1 MLAAVPNAVR
11 LAHAVRNYSTVIQG
25 YAHLLLC
32 EIEDPAQRE
41 LITEIRSAA
50 ERAADTSIHHLRTD
64 TPAPSP
70 ALDLIPYVR
79 ELKGSIDAL
88 AGAGVKVSIGC
99 EIPSAVVA
107 IESTEFDQVLLNL
120 VANARDAMHGR
131 GEVTIAVSARDEV
144 HAGALASLCRI
155 SVSDTGPGIPPEFA
169 DRVFWPFFT
178 TKRDGSGIGLAEV
191 RRIVR
196 AAGGYVVAE
205 SKAPGGELV
214 VYLPLLGDKEATSPQ
229 SAGSAVDCGQ
239 SGL

>member
-1 MLAAVPNAVR
+1 MLAAVR

-25 YAHLLLC
+25 YADLLLC

-50 ERAADTSIHHLRTD
+50 ERATDTSIHHLRSN

-79 ELKGSIDAL
+79 ELRRSIDAL
-88 AGAGVKVSIGC
+88 AGAGVVVSIGC
-99 EIPSAVVA
+99 EISSAVVA

-155 SVSDTGPGIPPEFA
+155 SVSDTGPGIPPELA

-178 TKRDGSGIGLAEV
+178 TKREGSGVGLAEV
-191 RRIVR
+191 RRIVW

-205 SKAPGGELV
+205 SQAAGGEIV
-214 VYLPLLGDKEATSPQ
+214 VYLPMVDVNGVAS
-229 SAGSAVDCGQ
+229 GSNRG
-239 SGL
+239 